1 MTSGDLMGM
10 TSWDFTTISI
20 ISTMCLTALVVAF
33 GVMRHRSKMKELEI
47 EALRVQKANLQ
58 SEVNHAV
65 DERMEQYKDRM
76 QVLEAIVTSKNYDL
90 NEKIS
95 KIK

>member
-1 MTSGDLMGM
+1 MDSGELVGM
-10 TSWDFTTISI
+10 TSEGLAAVSI
-20 ISTMCLTALVVAF
+20 ISTVCLTALVVAF
-33 GVMRHRSKMKELEI
+33 GVMRHRSKMKVLEI

-76 QVLEAIVTSKNYDL
+76 QVLEEIITSKNYDL
-90 NEKIS
+90 NEKITS
-95 KIK
+95 IK